1 MKILVVGNGARE
13 HAIVAKLRDSSIG
26 AVDEIYC
33 APGNAGIAKHARL
46 VPIEMSNT
54 VELADFAQTIKAD
67 LTIVGPELPLVLGIV
82 DEFKKRG
89 LRVFGPT
96 RSAAKIEGSK
106 VFAREFLT
114 RHNVPSPRYTVCGSY
129 DEAERILKEG
139 KLGFPCVV
147 KADGLTSGK
156 GAVVCET
163 REEALAAASSMLKD
177 KRFGKAGER
186 VVIEEFV
193 PGEEV
198 SFLVLCDG
206 TRAVPLASVQDHKRL
221 KDGDK
226 GPNTGGMGTISPALN
241 LKLELHKEIMS
252 TIIIPTI
259 AGLSK
264 EGRSFSGVLYAGLM
278 IGADSKPKVLEFN
291 ARFGDPECQVILAR
305 LKSDLASLLV
315 AVADGALA
323 DVKVEWA
330 KEPAVC
336 VVVASEGYPDSVV
349 KGREVRHLPESEE
362 GLQILHGAT
371 TMDGQKLVTNGGRVF
386 AVTALGASLPQAL
399 NRAYE
404 AVAHIEFD
412 GAQYRRDIGASALKK
427 LGVA

>member
-13 HAIVAKLRDSSIG
+13 HAIVAKLRESSIG

-46 VPIEMSNT
+46 VPIAASNT

-89 LRVFGPT
+89 LRIFGPT
-96 RSAAKIEGSK
+96 RAAAEIEGSK

-114 RHNVPSPRYTVCGSY
+114 RHNVPSPRYAICSSF
-129 DEAERILKEG
+129 DDAERILKEG

-163 REEALAAASSMLKD
+163 REEATEAATAMLKGN
-177 KRFGKAGER
+177 RFGKAGER

-193 PGEEV
+193 AGEEV

-278 IGADSKPKVLEFN
+278 IATDGKPKVLEYN

-315 AVADGALA
+315 ATADGALA
-323 DVKVEWA
+323 EVKVEWA

-336 VVVASEGYPDSVV
+336 VVVASEGYPDTSI
-349 KGREVRHLPESEE
+349 KGREVRRVPESEE

-371 TMDGQKLVTNGGRVF
+371 AMEGQKLVTSGGRVF

-404 AVAHIEFD
+404 AVAQIDFE
-412 GAQYRRDIGASALKK
+412 GAQYRRDIGASALKR

>member
-1 MKILVVGNGARE
+1 M
-13 HAIVAKLRDSSIG
+13 
-26 AVDEIYC
+26 
-33 APGNAGIAKHARL
+33 
-46 VPIEMSNT
+46 
-54 VELADFAQTIKAD
+54 
-67 LTIVGPELPLVLGIV
+67 
-82 DEFKKRG
+82 
-89 LRVFGPT
+89 
-96 RSAAKIEGSK
+96 
-106 VFAREFLT
+106 
-114 RHNVPSPRYTVCGSY
+114 
-129 DEAERILKEG
+129 
-139 KLGFPCVV
+139 V

-156 GAVVCET
+156 GAIVCET
-163 REEALAAASSMLKD
+163 KEEALAAASSMLKD

-186 VVIEEFV
+186 VVIEEFI

-206 TRAVPLASVQDHKRL
+206 SRAVPLASVQDHKRL
-221 KDGDK
+221 LDGDK

-278 IGADSKPKVLEFN
+278 IGTDGKPRVLEFN

-336 VVVASEGYPDSVV
+336 IVVASEGYPDSVV
-349 KGREVRHLPESEE
+349 KGREVRRVPDSEE

-371 TMDGQKLVTNGGRVF
+371 TLDGQKLVTNGGRVF
-386 AVTALGASLPQAL
+386 AVTAVGASLPQAL

-404 AVAHIEFD
+404 AVAQVDFD
-412 GAQYRRDIGASALKK
+412 GAQFRRDIGASALKR

>member
-13 HAIVAKLRDSSIG
+13 HAIVAKLRESSIG

-46 VPIEMSNT
+46 VPIAASNT

-89 LRVFGPT
+89 LRIFGPT
-96 RSAAKIEGSK
+96 RAAAEIEGSK

-114 RHNVPSPRYTVCGSY
+114 RHNVPSPRYAICSSF
-129 DEAERILKEG
+129 DDAERILKEG

-163 REEALAAASSMLKD
+163 REEATEAATAMLKGN
-177 KRFGKAGER
+177 RFGKAGER

-193 PGEEV
+193 AGEEV

-278 IGADSKPKVLEFN
+278 IATDGKPKVLEFN

-315 AVADGALA
+315 ATADGALA
-323 DVKVEWA
+323 EVKVEWA

-336 VVVASEGYPDSVV
+336 VVVASEGYPDTSI
-349 KGREVRHLPESEE
+349 KGREVRRVPESEE

-371 TMDGQKLVTNGGRVF
+371 AMEGQKLVTSGGRVF

-399 NRAYE
+399 NRAYG
-404 AVAHIEFD
+404 AVAQIDFE
-412 GAQYRRDIGASALKK
+412 GAQYRRDIGASALKR

>member
-13 HAIVAKLRDSSIG
+13 HAIVAKLRESSIG

-46 VPIEMSNT
+46 VPIEASNT
-54 VELADFAQTIKAD
+54 VELADFAQTIHAD
-67 LTIVGPELPLVLGIV
+67 LTIVGPELPLILGIV

-89 LRVFGPT
+89 LRIFGPT
-96 RSAAKIEGSK
+96 RAAAEIEGSK
-106 VFAREFLT
+106 AFAREFLT
-114 RHNVPSPRYTVCGSY
+114 RHNVPSPRYAVVGSF
-129 DEAERILKEG
+129 DEAQRILKEG
-139 KLGFPCVV
+139 SFGFPCVV

-156 GAVVCET
+156 GAIVCET
-163 REEALAAASSMLKD
+163 YEDAVSAAASMLKD

-186 VVIEEFV
+186 VVIEEFIA
-193 PGEEV
+193 GEEV

-206 TRAVPLASVQDHKRL
+206 SRAVPLASVQDHKRL

-252 TIIIPTI
+252 SIIIPTI
-259 AGLSK
+259 AGLAK
-264 EGRSFSGVLYAGLM
+264 EGRTFTGVLYAGLM
-278 IGADSKPKVLEFN
+278 IGTDGKPKVLEYN

-336 VVVASEGYPDSVV
+336 VVVASEGYPDSVT
-349 KGREVRHLPESEE
+349 KGREVRRVPDSDE

-371 TMDGQKLVTNGGRVF
+371 VMENGKLLTTGGRVF
-386 AVTALGASLPQAL
+386 AVTALGASLPAAL

-404 AVAHIEFD
+404 AVEQIDFD
-412 GAQYRRDIGASALKK
+412 GSQYRRDIGASALKR

>member
-1 MKILVVGNGARE
+1 MKILVVGSGARE
-13 HAIVAKLRDSSIG
+13 HAIVSKLRESSIG

-33 APGNAGIAKHARL
+33 APGNAGIAKLARL
-46 VPIEMSNT
+46 VPIALSNT
-54 VELADFAQTIKAD
+54 VELADFAQTIRAD
-67 LTIVGPELPLVLGIV
+67 LTIVGPELPLTLGIV

-89 LRVFGPT
+89 LRVFGPS
-96 RSAAKIEGSK
+96 RAAAEIEGSK

-114 RHNVPSPRYTVCGSY
+114 RHNVPSPRYIVCGTFE
-129 DEAERILKEG
+129 DAERALDG
-139 KLGFPCVV
+139 GTLGFPCVV
-147 KADGLTSGK
+147 KADGLTAGK
-156 GAVVCET
+156 GAIVCET
-163 REEALAAASSMLKD
+163 KADALDAASSMLKD

-186 VVIEEFV
+186 LVIEEFV
-193 PGEEV
+193 QGEEV

-221 KDGDK
+221 LDGDK
-226 GPNTGGMGTISPALN
+226 GPNTGGMGSISPALN

-259 AGLSK
+259 AGLAK
-264 EGRSFSGVLYAGLM
+264 EGRTFSGVLYAGLM
-278 IGADSKPKVLEFN
+278 IGTDGRPKVLEFN

-315 AVADGALA
+315 AVADGALG

-330 KEPAVC
+330 KEPAAC
-336 VVVASEGYPDSVV
+336 VVVASEGYPENVV
-349 KGREVRHLPESEE
+349 KGREIRRVPDNSE
-362 GLQILHGAT
+362 GLAILHGGTALE
-371 TMDGQKLVTNGGRVF
+371 GQKLVTDGGRVF
-386 AVTALGASLPQAL
+386 AVTALGATLPQAL

-404 AVAHIEFD
+404 AVSGIEFD
-412 GAQYRRDIGASALKK
+412 GMQHRRDIGASALKR

>member
-1 MKILVVGNGARE
+1 MKILVIGGGARE
-13 HAIVAKLRDSSIG
+13 HAIVAKLRASTIG
-26 AVDEIYC
+26 AVDDIYC
-33 APGNAGIAKHARL
+33 APGNAGIAKQARL
-46 VPIEMSNT
+46 VPIAASNT

-67 LTIVGPELPLVLGIV
+67 LTVVGPELPLMLGIV
-82 DEFKKRG
+82 DEFKKR
-89 LRVFGPT
+89 RMRIFGPT
-96 RSAAKIEGSK
+96 RSAAEIEGSK
-106 VFAREFLT
+106 AFAREFLT
-114 RHNVPSPRYTVCGSY
+114 RHNVPSPRYAVCGSF

-139 KLGFPCVV
+139 KLGVPCVV

-156 GAVVCET
+156 GALVCQT
-163 REEALAAASSMLKD
+163 REEAVAAAASLLTD

-186 VVIEEFV
+186 VVIEEFI

-206 TRAVPLASVQDHKRL
+206 TRAIPLASVQDHKRL

-226 GPNTGGMGTISPALN
+226 GPNTGGMGAISPALN

-264 EGRSFSGVLYAGLM
+264 EGRPFSGVLYAGLM
-278 IGADSKPKVLEFN
+278 IGTDGKPKVLEFN

-330 KEPAVC
+330 KEPAVS
-336 VVVASEGYPDSVV
+336 VVIASEGYPENVI
-349 KGREVRHLPESEE
+349 KGREIRRLPEAEE

-371 TMDGQKLVTNGGRVF
+371 TLDGQKLMTSGGRVL

-399 NRAYE
+399 NRAYA
-404 AVAHIEFD
+404 AVDQVELEGMQF
-412 GAQYRRDIGASALKK
+412 RRDIGASALKK
-427 LGVA
+427 LGVS

>member
-1 MKILVVGNGARE
+1 MKILVIGSGARE
-13 HAIVAKLRDSSIG
+13 HAIVAKLRGSTIG
-26 AVDEIYC
+26 AVDDIYC

-46 VPIEMSNT
+46 VPITASNT

-67 LTIVGPELPLVLGIV
+67 LTIVGPELPLMLGIV

-89 LRVFGPT
+89 LRIFGPT
-96 RSAAKIEGSK
+96 RSAAEIEGSK
-106 VFAREFLT
+106 AFAREFLS
-114 RHNVPSPRYTVCGSY
+114 RHKVPSPRFAVCGSF
-129 DEAERILKEG
+129 DEAERILKG
-139 KLGFPCVV
+139 DDFSFPCVV

-163 REEALAAASSMLKD
+163 REDAIKTAGAMLND

-186 VVIEEFV
+186 VVIEEFI

-206 TRAVPLASVQDHKRL
+206 TRAIPLASVQDHKRL
-221 KDGDK
+221 KEGDK
-226 GPNTGGMGTISPALN
+226 GPNTGGMGAISPAMN
-241 LKLELHKEIMS
+241 LKLDLHKEIMS

-259 AGLSK
+259 AGLAK
-264 EGRSFSGVLYAGLM
+264 EGRAFSGVLYAGLM
-278 IGADSKPKVLEFN
+278 IGTDGKPRVLEFN

-305 LKSDLASLLV
+305 LKSDLASLLI

-336 VVVASEGYPDSVV
+336 VVVASEGYPESTV
-349 KGREVRHLPESEE
+349 KGREISHLPDAEE
-362 GLQILHGAT
+362 GLQILHGGT
-371 TMDGQKLVTNGGRVF
+371 SMEGNKLVASGGRVL
-386 AVTALGASLPQAL
+386 AVTALGATLPQAL
-399 NRAYE
+399 NRAYA
-404 AVAHIEFD
+404 AVDQVKLEGMQF
-412 GAQYRRDIGASALKK
+412 RRDIGASALKK

>member
-1 MKILVVGNGARE
+1 MKILVVGSGARE
-13 HAIVAKLRDSSIG
+13 HAIVAKLRESSV
-26 AVDEIYC
+26 AAADEIYC
-33 APGNAGIAKHARL
+33 APGNPGIAKHARL
-46 VPIEMSNT
+46 VPIQASNT
-54 VELADFAQTIKAD
+54 VELADFAHTLRAD
-67 LTIVGPELPLVLGIV
+67 LTIIGPELPLVLGIV

-96 RSAAKIEGSK
+96 RSAAEIEGSK
-106 VFAREFLT
+106 VFAREFLS
-114 RHNVPSPRYTVCGSY
+114 RHNVPSPRYSVCGSL

-139 KLGFPCVV
+139 KIGFPCVV

-156 GAVVCET
+156 GAIVCPT
-163 REEALAAASSMLKD
+163 RQEARTAAISMLQD

-186 VVIEEFV
+186 VVIEEFIE
-193 PGEEV
+193 GEEV

-221 KDGDK
+221 KDGDR
-226 GPNTGGMGTISPALN
+226 GPNTGGMGAVSPALN
-241 LKLELHKEIMS
+241 LTLDLHKEIMS
-252 TIIIPTI
+252 AIIIPTI

-264 EGRSFSGVLYAGLM
+264 EGRAFTGVLYAGLM
-278 IGADSKPKVLEFN
+278 IGADGKPKVLEFN

-323 DVKVEWA
+323 DVKVEWS
-330 KEPAVC
+330 KEPAAC
-336 VVVASEGYPDSVV
+336 VVVASEGYPENVV
-349 KGREVRHLPESEE
+349 KGRPIRHVPEWTE

-371 TMDGQKLVTNGGRVF
+371 ALEGKKLVTSGGRVF
-386 AVTALGASLPQAL
+386 AVTALGVSLPQAL

-404 AVAHIEFD
+404 AAERIDFD
-412 GAQYRRDIGASALKK
+412 GAQFRRDIGASALKR

>member
-1 MKILVVGNGARE
+1 MKILVIGGGARE
-13 HAIVAKLRDSSIG
+13 HAIVAKLRASTIG
-26 AVDEIYC
+26 AVDDIYC
-33 APGNAGIAKHARL
+33 APGNAGIAKQARL
-46 VPIEMSNT
+46 VPIAASNT

-67 LTIVGPELPLVLGIV
+67 LTIVGPELPLMLGIV
-82 DEFKKRG
+82 DEFKKR
-89 LRVFGPT
+89 RMRIFGPT
-96 RSAAKIEGSK
+96 RSAAEIEGSK
-106 VFAREFLT
+106 AFAREFLT
-114 RHNVPSPRYTVCGSY
+114 RHNVPSPRYAVCGSF
-129 DEAERILKEG
+129 DEAERILIEG
-139 KLGFPCVV
+139 TLGVPCVV

-156 GAVVCET
+156 GATVCET
-163 REEALAAASSMLKD
+163 REEAVAAAASLLKD

-186 VVIEEFV
+186 VVIEEFI

-206 TRAVPLASVQDHKRL
+206 TRAIPLASVQDHKRL
-221 KDGDK
+221 KDGDQ
-226 GPNTGGMGTISPALN
+226 GPNTGGMGAISPALN
-241 LKLELHKEIMS
+241 LTLDLHKEIMS

-264 EGRSFSGVLYAGLM
+264 EGRPFSGVLYAGLM
-278 IGADSKPKVLEFN
+278 IDTDGKPKVLEFN

-336 VVVASEGYPDSVV
+336 VVVASEGYPENVV
-349 KGREVRHLPESEE
+349 KGREILHLPEGEE
-362 GLQILHGAT
+362 GLQILHAAT
-371 TMDGQKLVTNGGRVF
+371 ALDGQKLITIGGRVL

-399 NRAYE
+399 NRAYA
-404 AVAHIEFD
+404 AVDEIKLD
-412 GAQYRRDIGASALKK
+412 GMQFRRDIGASALKR

>member
-1 MKILVVGNGARE
+1 MKILVIGSGARE
-13 HAIVAKLRDSSIG
+13 HAIVAKLRESTIG
-26 AVDEIYC
+26 AVDDIYC
-33 APGNAGIAKHARL
+33 APGNAGIAKHARI
-46 VPIEMSNT
+46 VPIAASNT

-67 LTIVGPELPLVLGIV
+67 LTIVGPELPLMLGIV
-82 DEFKKRG
+82 DEFKKRR
-89 LRVFGPT
+89 LRIFGPT
-96 RSAAKIEGSK
+96 RAAAEIEGSK
-106 VFAREFLT
+106 AFAREFLS
-114 RHNVPSPRYTVCGSY
+114 RHKVPSPHYAVCGSF
-129 DEAERILKEG
+129 DEAERILTGDEFT
-139 KLGFPCVV
+139 FPCVV
-147 KADGLTSGK
+147 KADGLTAGK

-163 REEALAAASSMLKD
+163 REDAVATAAAMLTNK
-177 KRFGKAGER
+177 KFGKAGER
-186 VVIEEFV
+186 VVIEEFI

-206 TRAVPLASVQDHKRL
+206 TRAIPLASVQDHKRL

-226 GPNTGGMGTISPALN
+226 GPNTGGMGAISPALN

-264 EGRSFSGVLYAGLM
+264 EGRAFSGVLYAGLM
-278 IGADSKPKVLEFN
+278 IAADGKPKVLEFN

-336 VVVASEGYPDSVV
+336 VVVASEGYPENAV
-349 KGREVRHLPESEE
+349 KGVEIRRIPDSEE

-371 TMDGQKLVTNGGRVF
+371 ALQDGKLVTSGGRVLS
-386 AVTALGASLPQAL
+386 VTATGASLPQAL
-399 NRAYE
+399 NRAY
-404 AVAHIEFD
+404 AAIDRIELD
-412 GAQYRRDIGASALKK
+412 GMQYRRDIGASALKR

>member
-13 HAIVAKLRDSSIG
+13 HAIVAKLRES
-26 AVDEIYC
+26 AVAAADEIYC
-33 APGNAGIAKHARL
+33 APGNAGIAKQARV
-46 VPIEMSNT
+46 VPIAVSNV
-54 VELADFAQTIKAD
+54 VELADFAHTIKAD
-67 LTIVGPELPLVLGIV
+67 LTIVGPELPLMLGIV

-89 LRVFGPT
+89 LRIFGPT
-96 RSAAKIEGSK
+96 KTAAEIEGSK

-114 RHNVPSPRYTVCGSY
+114 RHNIPSPRYSICNSY
-129 DEAERILKEG
+129 EDAQRILEEG
-139 KLGFPCVV
+139 KLGIPCVV

-156 GAVVCET
+156 GAIVCET
-163 REEALAAASSMLKD
+163 RDEALAAAAAMLKD
-177 KRFGKAGER
+177 KKFGKAGER
-186 VVIEEFV
+186 AIIEEFV

-221 KDGDK
+221 KEGDK

-259 AGLSK
+259 AGLAK

-278 IGADSKPKVLEFN
+278 IDANGKPKVLEYN

-305 LKSDLASLLV
+305 LKTDLASLLV
-315 AVADGALA
+315 AVADGALS

-330 KEPAVC
+330 KEPAAC
-336 VVVASEGYPDSVV
+336 VVVASEGYPESPI
-349 KGREVRHLPESEE
+349 KGREIRRVPESED
-362 GLQILHGAT
+362 GLQVLHGAT
-371 TMDGQKLVTNGGRVF
+371 VLEGQKLLTNGGRVF
-386 AVTALGASLPQAL
+386 SVIALGATLPQAL

-404 AVAHIEFD
+404 AVAQVDFD
-412 GAQYRRDIGASALKK
+412 GACYRKDIGASALKR

>member
-1 MKILVVGNGARE
+1 MKILVIGNGARE
-13 HAIVAKLRDSSIG
+13 HAIVAKLRASTIG
-26 AVDEIYC
+26 AVDDIYC
-33 APGNAGIAKHARL
+33 APGNAGIAQHARI
-46 VPIEMSNT
+46 VPIEVSNT

-67 LTIVGPELPLVLGIV
+67 LTIVGPELPLMLGVV
-82 DEFKKRG
+82 DEFRKRG
-89 LRVFGPT
+89 LRIFGPT
-96 RSAAKIEGSK
+96 RAAAEIEGSK
-106 VFAREFLT
+106 AFAREFLA
-114 RHNVPSPRYTVCGSY
+114 RHNVPSPRFAICESF
-129 DEAERILKEG
+129 DEAERILNEG
-139 KLGFPCVV
+139 GLGFPCVV
-147 KADGLTSGK
+147 KADGLSSGK
-156 GAVVCET
+156 GAIVCET
-163 REEALAAASSMLKD
+163 REEAIAAAASMLTE

-186 VVIEEFV
+186 VVIEEFI

-226 GPNTGGMGTISPALN
+226 GPNTGGMGSISPALN

-259 AGLSK
+259 SGLAR

-278 IGADSKPKVLEFN
+278 IGLDGKAKVLEFN

-323 DVKVEWA
+323 EVKVEWA

-336 VVVASEGYPDSVV
+336 VVVASAGYPDTKAGACEIRRV
-349 KGREVRHLPESEE
+349 PESEE
-362 GLQILHGAT
+362 GLQVFHAAT
-371 TMDGQKLVTNGGRVF
+371 VMEGGKLMTNGGRIF

-399 NRAYE
+399 NRAYD
-404 AVAHIEFD
+404 AVAQIDFD
-412 GAQYRRDIGASALKK
+412 GLQYRRDIGASALKR

>member
-13 HAIVAKLRDSSIG
+13 HAIVAKLRESSISV
-26 AVDEIYC
+26 ADEIYC

-46 VPIEMSNT
+46 VPIEASNV

-89 LRVFGPT
+89 LRIFGPT
-96 RSAAKIEGSK
+96 RSAAEIEGSK

-114 RHNVPSPRYTVCGSY
+114 RHNVPSPEYAVCGSY
-129 DEAERILKEG
+129 EEAERILKEG

-156 GAVVCET
+156 GAIVCDNKA
-163 REEALAAASSMLKD
+163 EAIAAAASMLKD

-186 VVIEEFV
+186 VVIEGFV

-198 SFLVLCDG
+198 SFLVMCDG

-259 AGLSK
+259 AGLAK
-264 EGRSFSGVLYAGLM
+264 EGRTFAGVLYAGLM
-278 IGADSKPKVLEFN
+278 IDPEGRPKVLEFN
-291 ARFGDPECQVILAR
+291 ARFGDPECEVILAR

-336 VVVASEGYPDSVV
+336 VIVASEGYPDNVI
-349 KGREVRHLPESEE
+349 KGREVRHIPESGD

-371 TMDGQKLVTNGGRVF
+371 TMDGPKLVTTGGRVF
-386 AVTALGASLPQAL
+386 AVTALGATLPQAL

-404 AVAHIEFD
+404 AVGQVEFE
-412 GAQYRRDIGASALKK
+412 GAQFRKDIGAAALKR

>member
-13 HAIVAKLRDSSIG
+13 HAIVAKLRESTIG
-26 AVDEIYC
+26 AVDDIYC

-46 VPIEMSNT
+46 VPIEASNT
-54 VELADFAQTIKAD
+54 VELADFAQTIRAD

-89 LRVFGPT
+89 LRIFGPT
-96 RSAAKIEGSK
+96 RAAAEIEGSK

-114 RHNVPSPRYTVCGSY
+114 RQNVPSPRYAICGSF

-139 KLGFPCVV
+139 SLGVPCVV

-163 REEALAAASSMLKD
+163 LDEALAAATSMLKD

-259 AGLSK
+259 AGLAK
-264 EGRSFSGVLYAGLM
+264 EGRSFSGVLFAGLM
-278 IGADSKPKVLEFN
+278 IGTDGKPRVLEFN

-323 DVKVEWA
+323 EVKVEWA

-336 VVVASEGYPDSVV
+336 VVIASEGYPDNVV
-349 KGREVRHLPESEE
+349 KGREVRRLPDSEE

-371 TMDGQKLVTNGGRVF
+371 AMEGQKLVITGGRVF

-404 AVAHIEFD
+404 AVAQVDFE
-412 GAQYRRDIGASALKK
+412 GAQYRRDIGASALKR

>member
-13 HAIVAKLRDSSIG
+13 HAIVAKLRASTIG
-26 AVDEIYC
+26 AVDDIYC

-46 VPIEMSNT
+46 VPIEASNT

-89 LRVFGPT
+89 LRIFGPT
-96 RSAAKIEGSK
+96 RSAAEIEGSK
-106 VFAREFLT
+106 AFAREFLT
-114 RHNVPSPRYTVCGSY
+114 RHNVPSPRYFVCGSY

-139 KLGFPCVV
+139 TLGLPCVV

-156 GAVVCET
+156 GALVCET
-163 REEALAAASSMLKD
+163 LDESLAAASSMLKD
-177 KRFGKAGER
+177 KRFGKASER
-186 VVIEEFV
+186 VVLEEFIA
-193 PGEEV
+193 GEEV

-226 GPNTGGMGTISPALN
+226 GPNTGGMGAISPALN

-259 AGLSK
+259 AGLAK

-278 IGADSKPKVLEFN
+278 IGTDGKPKVLEFN

-305 LKSDLASLLV
+305 LKSDLASLIV

-336 VVVASEGYPDSVV
+336 VVVASEGYPDNVA
-349 KGREVRHLPESEE
+349 KGTEIRRVPDSEE
-362 GLQILHGAT
+362 GLQILHGST
-371 TMDGQKLVTNGGRVF
+371 SLEGTKLVTSGGRVF
-386 AVTALGASLPQAL
+386 AITAVGASLPQAL
-399 NRAYE
+399 NKAYE
-404 AVAHIEFD
+404 AVSQVEFD
-412 GAQYRRDIGASALKK
+412 GAQFRHDIGAAALKK

>member
-13 HAIVAKLRDSSIG
+13 HAIVAKLRESMIG
-26 AVDEIYC
+26 AVDDIYC

-46 VPIEMSNT
+46 VPIAPSNIA
-54 VELADFAQTIKAD
+54 ELADFAQTIHAD

-89 LRVFGPT
+89 LRIFGPT
-96 RSAAKIEGSK
+96 KSAAEIEGSK
-106 VFAREFLT
+106 VFTREFLT
-114 RHNVPSPRYTVCGSY
+114 RHNVPSPQYIICNTF
-129 DEAERILKEG
+129 DDAERALNEG

-156 GAVVCET
+156 GAVVCDT
-163 REEALAAASSMLKD
+163 REDAFVAATAMLKD
-177 KRFGKAGER
+177 KKFGKAGER
-186 VVIEEFV
+186 VVIEEFI

-206 TRAVPLASVQDHKRL
+206 TRAIPLASVQDHKRL
-221 KDGDK
+221 NDGDK

-252 TIIIPTI
+252 TIVIPTI

-278 IGADSKPKVLEFN
+278 IDANGKPKVLEYN

-336 VVVASEGYPDSVV
+336 VVVASEGYPDNVI
-349 KGREVRHLPESEE
+349 KGREVKRVPESEE

-371 TMDGQKLVTNGGRVF
+371 TLEGQKLVTSGGRVF
-386 AVTALGASLPQAL
+386 AVTALGATLPQAL

-404 AVAHIEFD
+404 AVGQVEFE
-412 GAQYRRDIGASALKK
+412 GACYRRDIGAAALKR

>member
-13 HAIVAKLRDSSIG
+13 HAIVAKLRESSIG
-26 AVDEIYC
+26 VADEIYC

-89 LRVFGPT
+89 LRIFGPT
-96 RSAAKIEGSK
+96 RSAAEIEGSK

-114 RHNVPSPRYTVCGSY
+114 RHNVPSPKYSVCGSY
-129 DEAERILKEG
+129 EEAERILKEG

-156 GAVVCET
+156 GALVCENKA
-163 REEALAAASSMLKD
+163 EAIAAAASLLKD

-259 AGLSK
+259 AGLAK
-264 EGRSFSGVLYAGLM
+264 EGRTFSGVLYAGLM
-278 IGADSKPKVLEFN
+278 IDTEGRPKVLEFN

-336 VVVASEGYPDSVV
+336 VVVASEGYPENVV
-349 KGREVRHLPESEE
+349 KGREVKHLPESEE

-371 TMDGQKLVTNGGRVF
+371 TMDGPKLVTNGGRVF

-404 AVAHIEFD
+404 AVGRIDFE
-412 GAQYRRDIGASALKK
+412 GAQFRKDIGASALKR

>member
-1 MKILVVGNGARE
+1 MKILVVGGGARE
-13 HAIVAKLRDSSIG
+13 HAIVAKLRESTIG
-26 AVDEIYC
+26 AVDDIYC

-46 VPIEMSNT
+46 VPIAASNT

-67 LTIVGPELPLVLGIV
+67 LTIVGPELPLMLGIV

-89 LRVFGPT
+89 LRIFGPT
-96 RSAAKIEGSK
+96 RSAAEIEGSK
-106 VFAREFLT
+106 AFAREFLT
-114 RHNVPSPRYTVCGSY
+114 RHHVPSPRYAICGSF
-129 DEAERILKEG
+129 DEAERILTEG
-139 KLGFPCVV
+139 ELGLPCVV
-147 KADGLTSGK
+147 KADGLTAGK
-156 GAVVCET
+156 GALICET
-163 REEALAAASSMLKD
+163 LEEAVAAAASLLQG

-186 VVIEEFV
+186 VVIEEFI

-198 SFLVLCDG
+198 SFMVLCDG
-206 TRAVPLASVQDHKRL
+206 TRAIPLASVQDHKRL

-226 GPNTGGMGTISPALN
+226 GPNTGGMGAVSPALN
-241 LKLELHKEIMS
+241 LKLEIHKEIMS

-264 EGRSFSGVLYAGLM
+264 EGRPFSGVLYAGLM
-278 IGADSKPKVLEFN
+278 IGADGKPKVLEFN

-336 VVVASEGYPDSVV
+336 VVVASEGYPENTI
-349 KGREVRHLPESEE
+349 KGREIRRLPDAEE

-371 TMDGQKLVTNGGRVF
+371 TLDGQKLMTTGGRVL

-399 NRAYE
+399 NRAYA
-404 AVAHIEFD
+404 AVGQIELE
-412 GAQYRRDIGASALKK
+412 GSQYRRDIGASALRR

>member
-1 MKILVVGNGARE
+1 
-13 HAIVAKLRDSSIG
+13 VAKLRESSISV
-26 AVDEIYC
+26 ADEIYC

-67 LTIVGPELPLVLGIV
+67 LTIIGPELPLVLGIV

-96 RSAAKIEGSK
+96 RSAAEIEGSK

-114 RHNVPSPRYTVCGSY
+114 RHNVPSPRYSVCGSY

-156 GAVVCET
+156 GALVCENKA
-163 REEALAAASSMLKD
+163 EAIAAAASLLKD

-259 AGLSK
+259 AGLAK
-264 EGRSFSGVLYAGLM
+264 EGRTFSGVLYAGLM
-278 IGADSKPKVLEFN
+278 IDTEGKPRVLEFN

-336 VVVASEGYPDSVV
+336 VVVASEGYPENVV
-349 KGREVRHLPESEE
+349 KGREVKHLPESEE

-371 TMDGQKLVTNGGRVF
+371 TMDGNKLVTNGGRVF

-404 AVAHIEFD
+404 AVGQVNFE
-412 GAQYRRDIGASALKK
+412 GAQFRRDIGASALKR

>member
-1 MKILVVGNGARE
+1 MKILVIGDGARE
-13 HAIVAKLRDSSIG
+13 HAIVAKLRESTIG

-33 APGNAGIAKHARL
+33 APGNAGVAQHARL
-46 VPIEMSNT
+46 VPIQASNT
-54 VELADFAQTIKAD
+54 VELADFAQTIHAD

-89 LRVFGPT
+89 LRIMGPT
-96 RSAAKIEGSK
+96 RAAAELEGSK

-114 RHNVPSPRYTVCGSY
+114 RHNVPSPRYSICGSF

-139 KLGFPCVV
+139 ALGFPCVV
-147 KADGLTSGK
+147 KADGLASGK
-156 GAVVCET
+156 GAVVCQT
-163 REEALAAASSMLKD
+163 REEAVSAASSMLKD
-177 KRFGKAGER
+177 KRLGKAGER
-186 VVIEEFV
+186 VVIEEFI

-221 KDGDK
+221 EDGDK
-226 GPNTGGMGTISPALN
+226 GPNTGGMGAISPALN
-241 LKLELHKEIMS
+241 LSLELHKEIMS

-259 AGLSK
+259 AGMSK
-264 EGRSFSGVLYAGLM
+264 EARPFSGVLYAGLM
-278 IGADSKPKVLEFN
+278 IGMDGKPKVLEFN

-336 VVVASEGYPDSVV
+336 VVVASEGYPGNVV
-349 KGREVRHLPESEE
+349 KGREIHRLPDPDS
-362 GLQILHGAT
+362 GAQILHGAT
-371 TMDGQKLVTNGGRVF
+371 IMDGQKLLTNGGRVF
-386 AVTALGASLPQAL
+386 AVTAIGTTLPQAL
-399 NRAYE
+399 NRAY
-404 AVAHIEFD
+404 AVVDRIEFK
-412 GAQYRRDIGASALKK
+412 GAQHRRDIGANALKR
-427 LGVA
+427 LGMS

>member
-1 MKILVVGNGARE
+1 M
-13 HAIVAKLRDSSIG
+13 AKLRASTIG
-26 AVDEIYC
+26 AVDDIYC
-33 APGNAGIAKHARL
+33 APGNAGIAKQARL
-46 VPIEMSNT
+46 VPIAASNT

-67 LTIVGPELPLVLGIV
+67 LTVVGPELPLMLGIV
-82 DEFKKRG
+82 DEFKKR
-89 LRVFGPT
+89 RMRIFGPT
-96 RSAAKIEGSK
+96 RSAAEIEGSK
-106 VFAREFLT
+106 AFAREFLT
-114 RHNVPSPRYTVCGSY
+114 RHNVPSPRYAVCGSF

-139 KLGFPCVV
+139 KLGVPCVV

-156 GAVVCET
+156 GALVCQT
-163 REEALAAASSMLKD
+163 REEAVAAAASLLTD

-186 VVIEEFV
+186 VVIEEFI

-206 TRAVPLASVQDHKRL
+206 TRAIPLASVQDHKRL

-226 GPNTGGMGTISPALN
+226 GPNTGGMGAISPALN

-264 EGRSFSGVLYAGLM
+264 EGRPFSGVLYAGLM
-278 IGADSKPKVLEFN
+278 IGTDGKPKVLEFN

-330 KEPAVC
+330 KEPAVS
-336 VVVASEGYPDSVV
+336 VVIASEGYPENVI
-349 KGREVRHLPESEE
+349 KGREIRRLPEAEE

-371 TMDGQKLVTNGGRVF
+371 TLDGQKLMTSGGRVL

-399 NRAYE
+399 NRAYA
-404 AVAHIEFD
+404 AVDQVELEGMQF
-412 GAQYRRDIGASALKK
+412 RRDIGASALKK
-427 LGVA
+427 LGVS

>member
-1 MKILVVGNGARE
+1 MKILVVGGGARE
-13 HAIVAKLRDSSIG
+13 HAIVSKLRESAIG
-26 AVDEIYC
+26 AADEIYC
-33 APGNAGIAKHARL
+33 APGNPGIAKLARI
-46 VPIEMSNT
+46 VPIAASNT
-54 VELADFAQTIKAD
+54 VELADFAQTIRAD
-67 LTIVGPELPLVLGIV
+67 LTIVGPELPLMLGIV

-96 RSAAKIEGSK
+96 RAAAEIEGSK
-106 VFAREFLT
+106 VFAREFMT
-114 RHNVPSPRYTVCGSY
+114 KHNIPSPRYIVCGSL
-129 DEAERILKEG
+129 DEAARALKEG
-139 KLGFPCVV
+139 TLGFPCVV

-156 GAVVCET
+156 GAIICET
-163 REEALAAASSMLKD
+163 KADASAAATSMLKE

-186 VVIEEFV
+186 IVIEEFV

-221 KDGDK
+221 LDGDK
-226 GPNTGGMGTISPALN
+226 GPNTGGMGSISPALN

-252 TIIIPTI
+252 TIIVPTI
-259 AGLSK
+259 VGLSK
-264 EGRSFSGVLYAGLM
+264 ESRSFSGVLYAGLM
-278 IGADSKPKVLEFN
+278 IDAEGRPRVLEFN

-330 KEPAVC
+330 KEPAAC
-336 VVVASEGYPDSVV
+336 VVVASEGYPENVV
-349 KGREVRHLPESEE
+349 KGREIRRVPDDEE
-362 GLQILHGAT
+362 GLKILHAAT
-371 TMDGQKLVTNGGRVF
+371 TLDGQKLVTSGGRVF
-386 AVTALGASLPQAL
+386 AVTAVGASLPQAL

-404 AVAHIEFD
+404 AVGGIDFD
-412 GAQYRRDIGASALKK
+412 GRQYRKDIGASALKR

>member
-1 MKILVVGNGARE
+1 MKILVVGGGARE
-13 HAIVAKLRDSSIG
+13 HSIVAKLRGSTIG

-33 APGNAGIAKHARL
+33 APGNAGIGKQARL
-46 VPIEMSNT
+46 VPIAPSNT

-67 LTIVGPELPLVLGIV
+67 LTIVGPELPLMLGIV

-89 LRVFGPT
+89 LRIFGPT
-96 RSAAKIEGSK
+96 RAAAEIEGSK
-106 VFAREFLT
+106 AFAREFLT
-114 RHNVPSPRYTVCGSY
+114 RHNVPSPRYAVCGSF
-129 DEAERILKEG
+129 DEAERVLKAGE
-139 KLGFPCVV
+139 LGFPCVV

-156 GAVVCET
+156 GAIVCET
-163 REEALAAASSMLKD
+163 KADAVAAASSLLKD

-186 VVIEEFV
+186 VVIEEFI

-206 TRAVPLASVQDHKRL
+206 TRAIPLASVQDHKRL

-226 GPNTGGMGTISPALN
+226 GPNTGGMGAISPALN

-259 AGLSK
+259 AGLAK
-264 EGRSFSGVLYAGLM
+264 EGRTFSGVLYAGLM
-278 IGADSKPKVLEFN
+278 IGADGKPKVLEFN

-336 VVVASEGYPDSVV
+336 VVVASEGYPENVI
-349 KGREVRHLPESEE
+349 KGREIRRLPDPED
-362 GLQILHGAT
+362 GLQILHAGT
-371 TMDGQKLVTNGGRVF
+371 VLDGQKVMTSGGRVLS
-386 AVTALGASLPQAL
+386 VTALGATLPQAL
-399 NRAYE
+399 NRAYA
-404 AVAHIEFD
+404 AVEQIDLE
-412 GAQYRRDIGASALKK
+412 GMQYRRDIGASALKR

>member
-13 HAIVAKLRDSSIG
+13 HAIVAKLRESAIG

-46 VPIEMSNT
+46 VPIEASNT

-67 LTIVGPELPLVLGIV
+67 LTVVGPELPLVLGIV

-89 LRVFGPT
+89 LRIFGPT
-96 RSAAKIEGSK
+96 RAAAEIEGSK
-106 VFAREFLT
+106 VFAREFLS
-114 RHNVPSPRYTVCGSY
+114 RHNVPSPRYAVCDSF
-129 DEAERILKEG
+129 DDAERVLTDG
-139 KLGFPCVV
+139 TFTFPCVV

-156 GAVVCET
+156 GAIVCET
-163 REEALAAASSMLKD
+163 REDALAAAVSMLRD

-186 VVIEEFV
+186 VVVEEFI

-206 TRAVPLASVQDHKRL
+206 SRAVPLASVQDHKRL
-221 KDGDK
+221 LDGDK

-259 AGLSK
+259 AGMAK
-264 EGRSFSGVLYAGLM
+264 EGRPFTGVLYAGLM
-278 IGADSKPKVLEFN
+278 IGADGRPKVLEYN

-305 LKSDLASLLV
+305 LKSDLASLLM
-315 AVADGALA
+315 AVADGALSE
-323 DVKVEWA
+323 VKVEWA
-330 KEPAVC
+330 KEPAAC
-336 VVVASEGYPDSVV
+336 VVVASEGYPENVI
-349 KGREVRHLPESEE
+349 KGREVRRVPDSED
-362 GLQILHGAT
+362 GLQILHAAT
-371 TMDGQKLVTNGGRVF
+371 TMDGGKLVTSGGRVF
-386 AVTALGASLPQAL
+386 AVTATGATLPQAL
-399 NRAYE
+399 NRAYD
-404 AVAHIEFD
+404 AVAHIDFD
-412 GAQYRRDIGASALKK
+412 GAQYRHDIGSAALKR

>member
-13 HAIVAKLRDSSIG
+13 HAIVAKLRESSIG

-46 VPIEMSNT
+46 VPIAASNT

-89 LRVFGPT
+89 LRIFGPT
-96 RSAAKIEGSK
+96 RAAAEIEGSK

-114 RHNVPSPRYTVCGSY
+114 RHNVPSPRYAICSSF
-129 DEAERILKEG
+129 DDAERILKEG

-163 REEALAAASSMLKD
+163 REEATEAATAMLKGN
-177 KRFGKAGER
+177 RFGKAGER

-193 PGEEV
+193 AGEEV

-264 EGRSFSGVLYAGLM
+264 EGRSFSGVLFAGL
-278 IGADSKPKVLEFN
+278 IIATDGNPKVLEYN

-315 AVADGALA
+315 ATADGALA
-323 DVKVEWA
+323 EVKV
-330 KEPAVC
+330 
-336 VVVASEGYPDSVV
+336 
-349 KGREVRHLPESEE
+349 
-362 GLQILHGAT
+362 
-371 TMDGQKLVTNGGRVF
+371 
-386 AVTALGASLPQAL
+386 
-399 NRAYE
+399 
-404 AVAHIEFD
+404 
-412 GAQYRRDIGASALKK
+412 
-427 LGVA
+427 

>member
-13 HAIVAKLRDSSIG
+13 HAIVAKLRESSIG

-46 VPIEMSNT
+46 VPIAASNT

-89 LRVFGPT
+89 LRIFGPT
-96 RSAAKIEGSK
+96 RAAAEIEGSK

-114 RHNVPSPRYTVCGSY
+114 RHNVPSPRYAICSSF
-129 DEAERILKEG
+129 DDAERILKEG

-163 REEALAAASSMLKD
+163 REEATEAATAMLKGN
-177 KRFGKAGER
+177 RFGKAGER

-193 PGEEV
+193 AGEEV

-278 IGADSKPKVLEFN
+278 IATDGKPKVLEYN

-315 AVADGALA
+315 ATADGALA
-323 DVKVEWA
+323 EVKVEWA

-336 VVVASEGYPDSVV
+336 VVVASEGYPDTSI
-349 KGREVRHLPESEE
+349 KGREVRRVPQSEE

-371 TMDGQKLVTNGGRVF
+371 AMEGQKLVTSGGRVF

-399 NRAYE
+399 NRAYG
-404 AVAHIEFD
+404 AVAQIDFE
-412 GAQYRRDIGASALKK
+412 GAQYRRDIGASALKR